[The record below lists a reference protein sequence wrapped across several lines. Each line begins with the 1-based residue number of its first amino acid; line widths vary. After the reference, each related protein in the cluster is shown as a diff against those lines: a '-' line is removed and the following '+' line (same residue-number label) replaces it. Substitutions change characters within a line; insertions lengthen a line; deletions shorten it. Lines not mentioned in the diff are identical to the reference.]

1 MQVKNTY
8 GTLRLKRVLLDAG
21 KASVSGRLKSA
32 ALKDEEEVKQSGDA
46 PLLSDPGRASALP
59 ALTGLAGALDAMEQ
73 PSTEAGT
80 NVGGMDGL
88 LPLRLEESMEVAME
102 GEEAGE
108 GVLQLDM
115 AAARRVLYGRL
126 QLQVPPDKQA
136 PAVRTIAVRALVP
149 WAVRVPVQRVR
160 HRAQGF

>member
-1 MQVKNTY
+1 MQVKNTF

-46 PLLSDPGRASALP
+46 PLLSDPGRARSLP
-59 ALTGLAGALDAMEQ
+59 ALTGLAGALDAVE
-73 PSTEAGT
+73 EAGT

-126 QLQVPPDKQA
+126 QLQVPLDKQA